1 MFKFTD
7 MAELSNAPMSTS
19 LLARMQEDILTGKLR
34 PGQKIVEQALC
45 REYGVSR
52 TPVREA
58 LRQLEADGLVE
69 NILNRGAFVIGMSD
83 QDYEDMLEMRKA
95 YEIQA
100 VKWAIER
107 ITEEEMERLEETFE
121 FMEFYTMRNDIEKM
135 LVINA
140 GFHQVIYEASH
151 NRVLKKQ
158 LESYQNFIKYK
169 GSKAINDDN
178 YLSTV
183 LEEHRAIFKA
193 FTEKDPREGVLAME
207 IHMNRSRDR
216 RCG

>member
-7 MAELSNAPMSTS
+7 VTELSNAPMSTG
-19 LLARMQEDILTGKLR
+19 LLAKMQEDILTGRLR
-34 PGQKIVEQALC
+34 PGQKIVEQELC
-45 REYGVSR
+45 GKYGVSR
-52 TPVREA
+52 TPIREA

-69 NILNRGAFVIGMSD
+69 TVLNRGAFVIGMSD
-83 QDYEDMLEMRKA
+83 RDYEDMFEMRKA

-107 ITEEEMERLEETFE
+107 ITDEEMEQLEETFE

-135 LVINA
+135 LVINT
-140 GFHQVIYEASH
+140 GFHQVIYQASH
-151 NRVLKKQ
+151 NRVLHKQ
-158 LESYQNFIKYK
+158 LESYRNLIRYK
-169 GSKAINDDN
+169 DPGTVYEEN
-178 YLSTV
+178 YLATV

-193 FTEKDPREGVLAME
+193 FIERNPREGALAME
-207 IHMNRSRDR
+207 IHMNRSRER